1 MNTKFNKIMSLI
13 INVNIFCALI
23 TLIYFIFDYFHPN
36 TSYSD
41 KQVVT
46 VIMIMV
52 ISMIMIATNHF
63 SKQVTLSLISSKSK
77 NNLGFY
83 YESIDT
89 LEYIIYFVYRVC
101 LVAGSALINL
111 SFWADIINS
120 IF

>member
-1 MNTKFNKIMSLI
+1 MNTNFNKIMSLI

-23 TLIYFIFDYFHPN
+23 TLIYFIIDYFHPN
-36 TSYSD
+36 TLYSD

-52 ISMIMIATNHF
+52 ISMIMIAANHF
-63 SKQVTLSLISSKSK
+63 SKQITLSLISTKAK
-77 NNLGFY
+77 NNIGFY

-89 LEYIIYFVYRVC
+89 MEYMIYFVYRAS
-101 LVAGSALINL
+101 LAGSALINL
-111 SFWADIINS
+111 SLWADIINS

>member
-1 MNTKFNKIMSLI
+1 MNIKFNKIMSLI

-23 TLIYFIFDYFHPN
+23 TLIYFIIDYFHPN
-36 TSYSD
+36 TLYSD

-52 ISMIMIATNHF
+52 ISMIMIATNHY
-63 SKQVTLSLISSKSK
+63 SKQVTLSLVSSKSK

-89 LEYIIYFVYRVC
+89 LEYMTYFVYRVC
-101 LVAGSALINL
+101 LACSALINL